1 VSISWA
7 EERRP
12 VIKTTIVPVPVP
24 APVAPLRKIIA
35 AVDAPLIATP
45 EYDGSVLGQLK
56 NAIDRA
62 SGRRDER
69 ASEHGRVGNRRKHER
84 IRCRVCTDRAQQGV
98 GDGPSARVLAQAA
111 TRVLGRL
118 IAPLATKRASQ
129 GTMLQSQTDTQW
141 NAANTTP

>member
-1 VSISWA
+1 
-7 EERRP
+7 
-12 VIKTTIVPVPVP
+12 VITTTIVPVP
-24 APVAPLRKIIA
+24 APVAQLRKTIA

-45 EYDGSVLGQLK
+45 EYDGSVLGQLT

-84 IRCRVCTDRAQQGV
+84 IRCRVCTDRAQQDV
-98 GDGPSARVLAQAA
+98 GDGPSARVLARGA
-111 TRVLGRL
+111 TRLLGRL
-118 IAPLATKRASQ
+118 IAPLATKRHASH